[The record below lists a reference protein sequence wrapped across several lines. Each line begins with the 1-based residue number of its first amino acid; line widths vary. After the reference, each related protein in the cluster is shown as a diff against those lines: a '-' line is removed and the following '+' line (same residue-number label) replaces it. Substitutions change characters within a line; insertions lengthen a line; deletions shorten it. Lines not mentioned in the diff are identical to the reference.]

1 MNSTNS
7 LNRENDLAALIEKR
21 NGSTPNLMESGS
33 LSGVGQT
40 PWMPLAGLGGHVFT
54 CDIED
59 LGSASGTFV
68 VETRRVRGDDSVT
81 ATRTIFSSS
90 NLADFPQVGR
100 LAGWWEVRLR
110 CSAYGGGSFNLS
122 INQ

>member
-1 MNSTNS
+1 MV
-7 LNRENDLAALIEKR
+7 ALVEKR
-21 NGSTPNLMESGS
+21 NGLTPNLMESGL

-40 PWMPLAGLGGHVFT
+40 PWMPLNASGEHVFT

-59 LGSASGTFV
+59 LGSAAGTFV
-68 VETRRVRGDDSVT
+68 VEARRVRGDDTIV

-90 NLADFPQVGR
+90 SLADFPQVGR

-110 CSAYGGGSFNLS
+110 CSTYGAGSFNLA
-122 INQ
+122 ITQ

>member
-1 MNSTNS
+1 MG
-7 LNRENDLAALIEKR
+7 ENDMAALVEKR

-40 PWMPLAGLGGHVFT
+40 AWMPLVGLGEHVFT

-68 VETRRVRGDDSVT
+68 VETRRVRGDDSVA

-90 NLADFPQVGR
+90 NLADFPQIGR

-110 CSAYGGGSFNLS
+110 CSVYGGGSFNLS

>member
-1 MNSTNS
+1 MAT
-7 LNRENDLAALIEKR
+7 LIEKR
-21 NGSTPNLMESGS
+21 DGSMANLTESGA
-33 LSGVGQT
+33 LSGIGQT
-40 PWMPLAGLGGHVFT
+40 PWMPLTGLGEHVFT

-59 LGSASGTFV
+59 LGSAAGTFV
-68 VETRRVRGDDSVT
+68 VETRRVRGDDSIA

-110 CSAYGGGSFNLS
+110 CSAYGSGSFNLS
-122 INQ
+122 VSR

>member
-1 MNSTNS
+1 MAT
-7 LNRENDLAALIEKR
+7 LIEKR
-21 NGSTPNLMESGS
+21 DGSTANLMESGS
-33 LSGVGQT
+33 LSGIGQT
-40 PWMPLAGLGGHVFT
+40 PWMSLTGLGEHIFT

-59 LGSASGTFV
+59 LGSAAGTFV
-68 VETRRVRGDDSVT
+68 VETRRVRGDDSIVS
-81 ATRTIFSSS
+81 TRTIFSSS

-122 INQ
+122 VSR

>member
-1 MNSTNS
+1 M
-7 LNRENDLAALIEKR
+7 AALIEKR

-40 PWMPLAGLGGHVFT
+40 AWMPLVGLGEHVFT

-68 VETRRVRGDDSVT
+68 VETRRVRGDDSVS

-110 CSAYGGGSFNLS
+110 CSVYGGGSFNLS
-122 INQ
+122 LNQ